1 MEDTFRVR
9 VGKVFG
15 SLAGTPS
22 SGPSSSLSSL
32 WSLTDEEIE
41 KREWNRDK
49 DSPEPELELER
60 EPQPYNLNSKGDFSN
75 ELEKDLLDLDEDV
88 EEEEEDE
95 EQHPSESAN
104 KHKPDDYNDEEWEI
118 KSSIGLDCTLDYEE
132 EEDGYDKVA
141 VGKENAG
148 DRLYMRDVNDYGI
161 DIGSQEEVPTSFKDF
176 TRDPRANHLA
186 AKIRLQQDAEAA
198 AQIRLQ
204 ENAET
209 AQKIVSLRVSGNN
222 TPYAIAA
229 EFITSEDAT
238 NLKSILKRKTD
249 NQLDPSK
256 SQKRVRFDPNCK
268 SNCHD
273 EGEGAKDIP
282 VQTHSNED
290 HPSGVPDYL
299 RNPSRYTH
307 YTFDS
312 SSDVDEESNKQ
323 AYMDFLNL
331 LRKSN
336 SMEPRAEDAFVDLSK
351 PVIFI
356 PRKKSTDAI
365 MQENDGELGR
375 LGSARQEFAPC
386 RSTPLAIATEDNE
399 DVCAMEE
406 DEPETATDGRTSL
419 QRTGRQYRT
428 KTRSELVE

>member
-49 DSPEPELELER
+49 DSPEPELELE
-60 EPQPYNLNSKGDFSN
+60 PQPYNLNSKGDFSN

-95 EQHPSESAN
+95 EQQPSESAN

-148 DRLYMRDVNDYGI
+148 DRLYMKDVNDYGI
-161 DIGSQEEVPTSFKDF
+161 DIDSQEEVPTSFKDF

-204 ENAET
+204 EDADA

-229 EFITSEDAT
+229 EIITSEDDT

-256 SQKRVRFDPNCK
+256 SQKAASGLIPTAKVIVMMKVR
-268 SNCHD
+268 
-273 EGEGAKDIP
+273 
-282 VQTHSNED
+282 
-290 HPSGVPDYL
+290 
-299 RNPSRYTH
+299 
-307 YTFDS
+307 
-312 SSDVDEESNKQ
+312 
-323 AYMDFLNL
+323 
-331 LRKSN
+331 
-336 SMEPRAEDAFVDLSK
+336 EPKIFLSK
-351 PVIFI
+351 LIQMKIIHLEFQI
-356 PRKKSTDAI
+356 IYGILQDI
-365 MQENDGELGR
+365 HIIR
-375 LGSARQEFAPC
+375 LIRQVMGMRNQTSKP
-386 RSTPLAIATEDNE
+386 IW
-399 DVCAMEE
+399 
-406 DEPETATDGRTSL
+406 TSL
-419 QRTGRQYRT
+419 IC
-428 KTRSELVE
+428 